1 MSSEFAKIRED
12 YINKHCLIIDD
23 EIAELRIKIANGTD
37 IGRLSDKIN
46 VKLLA
51 GIVDEEFYEYTHVD
65 KFTPSNGI
73 TVGRINKINEGEVNI
88 VDLKFNGAPV
98 VLKYLANDNIT
109 KIVERLDINSSYT
122 NAVSM
127 DFKIEFRLE
136 SNPNY
141 RHGYNNEAQSI
152 HQLRRL
158 PMNQNEVRSASA
170 NVSLISRI
178 QWVDDMLKLIT
189 SDDIVK
195 RITKFMYGKYL
206 LVEGKIIRNLIEQ
219 IDTYLR
225 LFTKIVRRQPFYVKK
240 LLWDGLDINTKITP
254 QMIGDEI
261 NCLYRELVIR
271 RIRLDFGLTEE
282 DFNTSTTKHSIV
294 TECNG
299 QIAILEQKK
308 AKLYDL

>member
-12 YINKHCLIIDD
+12 YINKQCLIIDE
-23 EIAELRIKIANGTD
+23 EIAELRMKIANGTD
-37 IGRLSDKIN
+37 IGRLSAKIN
-46 VKLLA
+46 AKLLA
-51 GIVDEEFYEYTHVD
+51 GIVDEKFYEYTHVD

-73 TVGRINKINEGEVNI
+73 TVGRIDKINGGEVNI
-88 VDLKFNGAPV
+88 VDLKFNGSPV
-98 VLKYLANDNIT
+98 VLKYLATDNIT

-127 DFKIEFRLE
+127 DFKIEVQQVI
-136 SNPNY
+136 NPAW
-141 RHGYNNEAQSI
+141 YNNRNLPQYI

-158 PMNQNEVRSASA
+158 PMNQNEVRLASE

-178 QWVDDMLKLIT
+178 QWVDNMLKLVT

-206 LVEGKIIRNLIEQ
+206 LVEGKIIRNLVEQ

-261 NCLYRELVIR
+261 NCLYRELVVR

-282 DFNTSTTKHSIV
+282 DFNTSTAKHSIV

>member
-1 MSSEFAKIRED
+1 M
-12 YINKHCLIIDD
+12 
-23 EIAELRIKIANGTD
+23 KIANGTD
-37 IGRLSDKIN
+37 IGRLSSKIN
-46 VKLLA
+46 AKLLA
-51 GIVDEEFYEYTHVD
+51 GIVDEEFYEYRINQVAGY
-65 KFTPSNGI
+65 TPSNGI
-73 TVGRINKINEGEVNI
+73 TVGRIDKINGGEVNI

-98 VLKYLANDNIT
+98 VLKYLADDNIT

-127 DFKIEFRLE
+127 DFKVGLQQI
-136 SNPNY
+136 SNPAYTGSNC
-141 RHGYNNEAQSI
+141 GQPSSI
-152 HQLRRL
+152 TGLKRL
-158 PMNQNEVRSASA
+158 PMNQNQVRLASE

-178 QWVDDMLKLIT
+178 QWVDNMLKLVT

-195 RITKFMYGKYL
+195 RITEFMYGKYL
-206 LVEGKIIRNLIEQ
+206 LVEGKIIRNLVEQ

-261 NCLYRELVIR
+261 NCLYRELVVR
-271 RIRLDFGLTEE
+271 RIHLNFGLTEE
-282 DFNTSTTKHSIV
+282 DFNTSTAKHSIV